1 MNLQLMYDLYVQ
13 EMSKNG
19 SEKFASVSYYRKI
32 FNEDFK
38 IKFHQPKKD
47 QCDECTAYKNLNDQQ
62 KRENEAVFQ
71 RHIDNKNGARKEMN
85 NDKELA
91 KTDKTVCVAN
101 VDLQKVLSL
110 PKAEIS
116 CLYYKRKVSVYNF
129 TIFNMA
135 NHDGFCY
142 VWDETTAKRGANEI
156 ASCIFS
162 FLKDMSAK
170 GYKKFIFWSN
180 NCGGQNRNQYLFS
193 MYIRA
198 AKLLK
203 IEITHKYE
211 NH

>member
-1 MNLQLMYDLYVQ
+1 
-13 EMSKNG
+13 MSKNG
-19 SEKFASVSYYRKI
+19 AENFATISHYRKI

-38 IKFHQPKKD
+38 IKFHKPKKD
-47 QCDECTAYKNLNDQQ
+47 QCDECTAYKNSTDQQ
-62 KRENEAVFQ
+62 KENMEPAFQ
-71 RHIDNKNGARKEMN
+71 KHIDNKNGARKEMN
-85 NDKELA
+85 SDKELA
-91 KTDKTVCVAN
+91 QRDKTVCVVN

-135 NHDGFCY
+135 SHEGFCF
-142 VWDETTAKRGANEI
+142 VWDEPTGKRGANEI

-162 FLKDMSAK
+162 FLNDMSVK
-170 GYKKFIFWSN
+170 GYKKFIFWSD

-193 MYIRA
+193 MYIYA

-203 IEITHKYE
+203 IEITHK
-211 NH
+211 